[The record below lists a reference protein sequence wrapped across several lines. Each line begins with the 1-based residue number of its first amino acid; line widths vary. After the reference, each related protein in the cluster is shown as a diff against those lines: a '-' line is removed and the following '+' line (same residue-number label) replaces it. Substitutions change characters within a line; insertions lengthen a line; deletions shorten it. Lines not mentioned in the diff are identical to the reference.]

1 MKSVSTTTPLRWSA
15 ISNALIALACSY
27 YGSTMSELE
36 LHDRVIARWRAR
48 LLQHGPESDL
58 GREARRQLIK
68 LEAERI
74 RMVERL

>member
-1 MKSVSTTTPLRWSA
+1 
-15 ISNALIALACSY
+15 
-27 YGSTMSELE
+27 MSELE

-74 RMVERL
+74 RMVGRQQPPQSFDLPDGLTTDLELNRKHQP

>member
-1 MKSVSTTTPLRWSA
+1 
-15 ISNALIALACSY
+15 
-27 YGSTMSELE
+27 MSELE

-68 LEAERI
+68 LEAERARI
-74 RMVERL
+74 LEQQ

>member
-1 MKSVSTTTPLRWSA
+1 
-15 ISNALIALACSY
+15 
-27 YGSTMSELE
+27 MSELE

-74 RMVERL
+74 RMVERQQPPESFGFYDCLKTDLELNRKHQP